1 MNNDLDLSWPI
12 EFVVAYCIGVV
23 LVAAA
28 IAWLM
33 DWAGKQKGE

>member
-1 MNNDLDLSWPI
+1 MIELQWPI
-12 EFVVAYCIGVV
+12 EHTIAYCIGLV

-33 DWAGKQKGE
+33 DWAWKQKGE